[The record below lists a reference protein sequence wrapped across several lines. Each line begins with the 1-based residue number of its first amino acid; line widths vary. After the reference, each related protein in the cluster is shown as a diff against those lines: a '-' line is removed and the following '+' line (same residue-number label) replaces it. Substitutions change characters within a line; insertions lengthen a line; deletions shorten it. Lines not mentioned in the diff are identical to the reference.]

1 MFIDSLLYIYNSTLA
16 EGGKY
21 GGNDFRTAKEKRA

>member
-1 MFIDSLLYIYNSTLA
+1 MFTDSLLYIYNSTFA

-21 GGNDFRTAKEKRA
+21 GGNDFRAAEEKRS